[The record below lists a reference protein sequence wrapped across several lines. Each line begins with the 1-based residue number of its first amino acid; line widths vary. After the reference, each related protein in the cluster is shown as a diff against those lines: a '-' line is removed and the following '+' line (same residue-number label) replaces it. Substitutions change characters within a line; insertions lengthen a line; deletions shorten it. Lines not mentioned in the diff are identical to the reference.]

1 MPTPLRILIVDDDAL
16 DRQAARRALTATG
29 LTGEIAE
36 AGRGDEALL
45 RIASEPFDAVLL
57 DFQLPDADGL
67 SVLREA
73 RSRGIR
79 VPIIALTG
87 YGDEQVAVELMKA
100 GAADYLSKARLS
112 ADLLAQSLRHIER
125 MRTVQAE
132 AEQTEAD
139 REQLLL
145 TLSAEQGRTE
155 AVLSSMTDGLVVSD
169 LTGNIITMNPAALT
183 LHGYDSIEQARL
195 PLLQYQRSFELLSL
209 EGDVLDPED
218 WPLARSLRGEK
229 FSHYEVQVR
238 DKQTGHTWIGS
249 YSGAPVCRATGEII
263 LAIVTIRDITQAK
276 QMEARAA
283 LLAEAG
289 SRLSAS
295 LDARTTLETVAA
307 FIVPDLADWCAV
319 HALDPNGLVR
329 PLIIAENVPGEGLHQ
344 SPLPPVMPLT
354 PDAVYGHGYVLRTG
368 EAQLISEITDDVR
381 EAAVQSDVIRT
392 RLLALGANSHLSV
405 PLVVRGRVVGCL
417 SLAST
422 GSRRVYDEQ
431 YLALAVELGRRV
443 AAGLENARL
452 FDEIRARAE
461 REAML
466 NKIGSAL
473 RVSLNADE
481 ILEIVTE
488 QVGLALSLSRCCFL
502 RLDPVRDTLE
512 AAPQQ
517 YTAQGFGPADGTAAL
532 ADWPLEVVEGWNAGH
547 SAVVSGSAPAWI
559 GSPVF
564 SRGQLGG
571 VLLAEERGEENKGE
585 TARIWSRDEAAFVSA
600 VADIL
605 ALALENARL
614 YAREHRVAD
623 MLSSAFLTDIPDEL
637 PGLTLAANY
646 RAGLEEAQ
654 VGGDYY
660 DAFALPDGRV
670 ALVIA
675 DVSGKGLSAAVQ
687 TATVKYSLRAFA
699 TEAGAPGLV
708 VTRLNRM
715 LCSDLA
721 GLGDHFVTLFYAV
734 FDPATGRLS
743 WASAGHESM
752 LIKRAAGGS
761 RLLDANGPILGLAEH
776 AYAQETDTLAPGD
789 SLVLYT
795 DGLTEARDPETR
807 LLLDIDGVRKLVEAA
822 PAETGAGA
830 LAAYLQQ
837 AALRW
842 AAGRPQ
848 DDMALLI
855 VRRVA
860 QTPAD
865 AADAVAAPLPGLA
878 WENGEDDLFQFQFPS
893 RADYVGEV
901 RQALGHWM
909 ATLGFDRADTEDFQT
924 AVTEAVTNAVRHG
937 SPDGPEGQFHVLGRR
952 TSTGALHVEV
962 TDSGGGLPPD
972 HSLSPMPEP
981 EALGGRG
988 LPLMQELADTV
999 EFRIVPRGLCVVL
1012 VKHLPAA
1019 S

>member
-1 MPTPLRILIVDDDAL
+1 MSNPMRILIVDDDAL
-16 DRQAARRALTATG
+16 DRQAARRALSATG
-29 LTGEIAE
+29 LVGEIAE
-36 AGRGDEALL
+36 AERGDEALMRL
-45 RIASEPFDAVLL
+45 TSELFDAVLL

-67 SVLREA
+67 AILRGA
-73 RSRGIR
+73 KSRGVIA
-79 VPIIALTG
+79 PIIVLTG

-112 ADLLAQSLRHIER
+112 TDLLAQSLRHIER
-125 MRTVQAE
+125 VREVRTE
-132 AEQTEAD
+132 AEQTEAE

-169 LTGNIITMNPAALT
+169 LAGNILTMNPAALA
-183 LHGYDSIEQARL
+183 LHGYASIDEARL
-195 PLLQYQRSFELLSL
+195 PLPDFEDVFEVLSL
-209 EGDVLDPED
+209 EGEIRAPRD

-229 FSHYEVQVR
+229 FSHYEVLVR
-238 DKQTGHTWIGS
+238 HKNVDRTWIGS
-249 YSGAPVCRATGEII
+249 YSGAPVHRATGEVI

-276 QMEARAA
+276 QAEARAA

-295 LDARTTLETVAA
+295 LDAQTTLETLAE
-307 FIVPDLADWCAV
+307 FIIPDLADWCAV
-319 HALDPNGLVR
+319 YALDPEGLVR
-329 PLIIAENVPGEGLHQ
+329 PLLIAEQVPGEGRQ
-344 SPLPPVMPLT
+344 KRPLPPVMPLA
-354 PDAVYGHGYVLRTG
+354 PDAAYGTGYVLRTG
-368 EAQLISEITDDVR
+368 QAQLISEISAEVQAGTVHD
-381 EAAVQSDVIRT
+381 EAARAH
-392 RLLALGANSHLSV
+392 LLALGANSYLCV
-405 PLVVRGRVVGCL
+405 PLVVRGRVAGSL

-422 GSRRVYDEQ
+422 GSRWVYDEQ
-431 YLALAVELGRRV
+431 YLALATEMGRRV

-452 FDEIRARAE
+452 FDEIRVRAE

-473 RVSLNADE
+473 RVSLDSDE
-481 ILEIVTE
+481 ILKIVTE
-488 QVGLALSLSRCCFL
+488 QAGLALNVSRCCFL
-502 RLDPVRDTLE
+502 RLDPARSTLE

-517 YTAQGFGPADGTAAL
+517 YAASGFGPADGGRAAL
-532 ADWPLEVVEGWNAGH
+532 TDWPPEVVEGWSQGH
-547 SAVVSGSAPAWI
+547 SAVVSGGAPAWI

-571 VLLAEERGEENKGE
+571 VLLAEERGEK
-585 TARIWSRDEAAFVSA
+585 ARFWSRDEAAFMSA

-637 PGLTLAANY
+637 PGLALAANY

-708 VTRLNRM
+708 VSRLNRM

-734 FDPATGRLS
+734 FDPKTGRLS

-752 LIKRAAGGS
+752 LIKRAGGGS
-761 RLLDANGPILGLAEH
+761 SLLNANGPILGLAEH
-776 AYAQETDTLAPGD
+776 AYVQEADTLAPGD

-795 DGLTEARDPETR
+795 DGLTEARDPER
-807 LLLDIDGVRKLVEAA
+807 RLLDIDGVQKLVEAA
-822 PAETGAGA
+822 PAEAGPGA

-837 AALRW
+837 AAMRW
-842 AAGRPQ
+842 TSGRPQ
-848 DDMALLI
+848 DDMALLV

-860 QTPAD
+860 QAQTDPGETRT
-865 AADAVAAPLPGLA
+865 APLPALT
-878 WENGEDDLFQFQFPS
+878 WENDEDDLFQFQFPS

-909 ATLGFDRADTEDFQT
+909 ATLGFGRADTEDFQT

-937 SPDGPEGQFHVLGRR
+937 SPDGPDGQFHVLGRR
-952 TSTGALHVEV
+952 TAAGALHVEV
-962 TDSGGGLPPD
+962 TDTGGGLP
-972 HSLSPMPEP
+972 LGSPLPLMPEP
-981 EALGGRG
+981 EASGGRG

-999 EFRIVPRGLCVVL
+999 EFRPAPHGLCVVL
-1012 VKHLPAA
+1012 VKHAPRAA
-1019 S
+1019 

>member
-1 MPTPLRILIVDDDAL
+1 MFNLMRVLIVDDDML
-16 DRQAARRALTATG
+16 DRQAARQALAATG
-29 LTGEIAE
+29 LVGEIAE
-36 AGRGDEALL
+36 AERGDEALTRL
-45 RIASEPFDAVLL
+45 VQETFDAVLL

-67 SVLREA
+67 SVLQEA
-73 RSRGIR
+73 QSRGIS
-79 VPIIALTG
+79 VPIIVLTG
-87 YGDEQVAVELMKA
+87 YGDERVAVELMRA

-112 ADLLAQSLRHIER
+112 AEGLGQSLRHITQMCALR
-125 MRTVQAE
+125 AE
-132 AEQTEAD
+132 AEQTEAE

-169 LTGNIITMNPAALT
+169 LAGNVLTMNPAALSM
-183 LHGYDSIEQARL
+183 HGYDSIDQARL
-195 PLLQYQRSFELLSL
+195 PLSEFQETFELLSL
-209 EGDVLDPED
+209 EGAVIAPGD
-218 WPLARSLRGEK
+218 WPLARSLRGER
-229 FSHYEVQVR
+229 FSHYEVLVR
-238 DKQTGHTWIGS
+238 RKKTGRTWIGS
-249 YSGAPVCRATGEII
+249 YSGAPVCRATGEVI

-276 QMEARAA
+276 QAEARAA

-295 LDARTTLETVAA
+295 LDAQTTLDTVAE
-307 FIVPDLADWCAV
+307 IVVPDLADWCAV
-319 HALDPNGLVR
+319 HALDPGGLVR
-329 PLIIAENVPGEGLHQ
+329 PLLIAENRPGAGLQ
-344 SPLPPVMPLT
+344 KPPLPPPL
-354 PDAVYGHGYVLRTG
+354 PLSSGAEYGIDFVLRTG
-368 EAQLISEITDDVR
+368 TAQLIPALD
-381 EAAVQSDVIRT
+381 AAVRQGTVQEGTIRV
-392 RLLALGANSHLSV
+392 RLLGIEATSYLCV
-405 PLVVRGRVVGCL
+405 PLIVRGQIVGAL

-461 REAML
+461 RESML

-473 RVSLNADE
+473 RVSLDSDQ
-481 ILEIVTE
+481 ITTTVTE
-488 QVGLALSLSRCCFL
+488 QVGLALGASRCCFL
-502 RLDPVRDTLE
+502 RFDPVRDALE

-517 YTAQGFGPADGTAAL
+517 YLAPGVGAAAGASVL
-532 ADWPLEVVEGWNAGH
+532 MDWPPDIVEGWSAGN
-547 SAVVSGSAPAWI
+547 SAVVSGSDPAWI

-564 SRGQLGG
+564 SRGLLGG
-571 VLLAEERGEENKGE
+571 ILLAEQLDGGRV
-585 TARIWSRDEAAFVSA
+585 WSRDEAAFVSA

-660 DAFALPDGRV
+660 DAFVLPDGRV

-708 VTRLNRM
+708 VSRLNRM

-734 FDPATGRLS
+734 FDPKTGRLS

-752 LIKRAAGGS
+752 LIKRQAGGS
-761 RLLDANGPILGLAEH
+761 HLLHANGPILGLAEH
-776 AYAQETDTLAPGD
+776 AYVQETDTLAPGD

-807 LLLDIDGVRKLVEAA
+807 LLLDIDGVQKLVESA
-822 PAETGAGA
+822 PAEAGPGA
-830 LAAYLQQ
+830 LAAFLQQ
-837 AALRW
+837 AAMRW
-842 AAGRPQ
+842 TSGRPQ
-848 DDMALLI
+848 DDMALMV
-855 VRRVA
+855 VRRQA
-860 QTPAD
+860 QALPETAEAALLPA
-865 AADAVAAPLPGLA
+865 LA
-878 WENGEDDLFQFQFPS
+878 WENEEDDLFQFQFPS
-893 RADYVGEV
+893 RADYIGEV

-937 SPDGPEGQFHVLGRR
+937 SPNGPDGQFHVLGRR
-952 TSTGALHVEV
+952 TSAGALHVEV
-962 TDSGGGLPPD
+962 TDSGVGLPLDAPMP
-972 HSLSPMPEP
+972 LMPEP

-999 EFRIVPRGLCVVL
+999 EFRPAPRGLCVVL
-1012 VKHLPAA
+1012 VKRR
-1019 S
+1019 SN

>member
-1 MPTPLRILIVDDDAL
+1 MPNLMRILIVDDDAL
-16 DRQAARRALTATG
+16 DRQAARRALSATG
-29 LTGEIAE
+29 LAGEIAE
-36 AGRGDEALL
+36 AERGDEALERL
-45 RIASEPFDAVLL
+45 ASEPFDAVLL

-67 SVLREA
+67 SVLQEA
-73 RSRGIR
+73 QSRGIA
-79 VPIIALTG
+79 VPIIVLTG
-87 YGDEQVAVELMKA
+87 YGDERVAVELMKA

-125 MRTVQAE
+125 LREVQAE
-132 AEQTEAD
+132 AEQTEAE

-169 LTGNIITMNPAALT
+169 LDGNILTMNPAALSM
-183 LHGYDSIEQARL
+183 HGYESIDEARL
-195 PLLQYQRSFELLSL
+195 PLAAFQQTFELLSL
-209 EGDVLDPED
+209 EGGVIAPTD

-229 FSHYEVQVR
+229 FSHYEVLVR
-238 DKQTGHTWIGS
+238 GKQTGRTWIGS
-249 YSGAPVCRATGEII
+249 YSGAPVRRATGEVI

-276 QMEARAA
+276 QAEARAA

-295 LDARTTLETVAA
+295 LDAQTTLDTVAD

-319 HALDPNGLVR
+319 HALDPDGLVR
-329 PLIIAENVPGEGLHQ
+329 PLMIAENAPGDGIQ
-344 SPLPPVMPLT
+344 KPPLPPPAPLA
-354 PDAVYGHGYVLRTG
+354 PDTVYGHGYVLRTG
-368 EAQLISEITDDVR
+368 QAQLVSEITDDVR
-381 EAAVQSDVIRT
+381 AAGVQNDVLRA
-392 RLLALGANSHLSV
+392 RLLALGVNSYLCV
-405 PLVVRGRVVGCL
+405 PLIVRGQVVGAL
-417 SLAST
+417 SLASV

-431 YLALAVELGRRV
+431 YLALATELGQRV

-452 FDEIRARAE
+452 FDEIRTRAE

-466 NKIGSAL
+466 NTIGSAL
-473 RVSLNADE
+473 RVSLDSEE
-481 ILEIVTE
+481 ILRTVTE
-488 QVGLALSLSRCCFL
+488 QVGLALGVSRCCFL
-502 RLDPVRDTLE
+502 RLDPVQDTLE

-517 YTAQGFGPADGTAAL
+517 YAVPGVGPAAGVSILTE
-532 ADWPLEVVEGWNAGH
+532 WPLEVVEGWSAGH
-547 SAVVSGSAPAWI
+547 SAVVSGSDPAWI

-571 VLLAEERGEENKGE
+571 VLLAEQLGAERV
-585 TARIWSRDEAAFVSA
+585 WSRDEAAFVSA

-637 PGLTLAANY
+637 PGLTLSANY

-708 VTRLNRM
+708 VSRLNRM

-734 FDPATGRLS
+734 FDPKTGRLS

-752 LIKRAAGGS
+752 LIKRQAGGS
-761 RLLDANGPILGLAEH
+761 SLLHANGPILGLAEH
-776 AYAQETDTLAPGD
+776 AYAQEADMLAPGD

-807 LLLDIDGVRKLVEAA
+807 GLLDIDGVRKLVESA
-822 PAETGAGA
+822 PAEAGPGAV
-830 LAAYLQQ
+830 AAFLQQ
-837 AALRW
+837 AAMRW
-842 AAGRPQ
+842 TAGRPQ
-848 DDMALLI
+848 DDMALLV

-860 QTPAD
+860 QSD
-865 AADAVAAPLPGLA
+865 AAGAAAVPLPTLA
-878 WENGEDDLFQFQFPS
+878 WSGDDDLFQFQFPS

-909 ATLGFDRADTEDFQT
+909 GTLGFSRADTEDFQT

-937 SPDGPEGQFHVLGRR
+937 SPDGPDGQFHVLGRR
-952 TSTGALHVEV
+952 TSAGALHVEV
-962 TDSGGGLPPD
+962 TDSGLGLPPGKP
-972 HSLSPMPEP
+972 LPPMPEP
-981 EALGGRG
+981 DATGGRG

-999 EFRIVPRGLCVVL
+999 EFRPVPRGLCVVL
-1012 VKHLPAA
+1012 VKHRP
-1019 S
+1019 SPS